1 MFSLRARMI
10 LMAELGLG
18 RWEATYN
25 KSGAKI
31 WVDGRPMFAVI
42 AGLEDSRVTDENPV
56 PRWRQIT
63 EAVVDLMNRQT
74 RSQS

>member
-1 MFSLRARMI
+1 
-10 LMAELGLG
+10 MADLG

-42 AGLEDSRVTDENPV
+42 AGLEDSRVSAESPV
-56 PRWRQIT
+56 PRWRQIV
-63 EAVVDLMNRQT
+63 EAVVKRMNDGKEGT
-74 RSQS
+74 